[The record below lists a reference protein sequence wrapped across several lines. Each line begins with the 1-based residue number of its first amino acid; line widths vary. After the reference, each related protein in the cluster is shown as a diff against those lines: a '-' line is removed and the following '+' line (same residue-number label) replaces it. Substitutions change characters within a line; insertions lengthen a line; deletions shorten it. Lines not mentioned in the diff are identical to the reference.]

1 MAFCNSCGAA
11 IEPNGKFCPSC
22 GKPAAAGG
30 AAVAPPAAQAASK
43 SGGNAVKIILIVVA
57 VLVGLGI
64 LATATM
70 TYVGYRIAKA
80 SRVHQEGEKT
90 RVETPFGTV
99 ETNQDPQEISRRL
112 GLDVYPGATALGNGV
127 VNSEIAGTKTVA
139 ANLVTDDSVDKVA
152 AFYRDRF
159 PKAQL
164 SQGSGDRYNIM
175 STDERG
181 MTTIGIVGAGGKTH
195 ISIAVVT
202 RGGGDQG
209 TR

>member
-22 GKPAAAGG
+22 GKPAVAGGG
-30 AAVAPPAAQAASK
+30 AAAPAAPSAPK

-64 LATATM
+64 LGTAAM
-70 TYVGYRIAKA
+70 TYVGYRIAKS
-80 SRVHQEGEKT
+80 SRVHQEGDKT

-99 ETNQDPQEISRRL
+99 ETNQDPKEISRRL
-112 GLDVYPGATALGNGV
+112 GVDLYPGATALGNGIV
-127 VNSEIAGTKTVA
+127 DSEIGGTKTVA
-139 ANLVTDDSVDKVA
+139 ANLETDDSVDKVA
-152 AFYRDRF
+152 EFYKARF
-159 PKAQL
+159 PNAQV
-164 SQGSGDRYNIM
+164 SAGSADRYNIVAG
-175 STDERG
+175 DEHR

-195 ISIAVVT
+195 ISMAVVT
-202 RGGGDQG
+202 RGDVAPE